1 MNKLQIP
8 NHQQITIPNTQTK
21 LFMFVSCGL
30 FIVCNLWF
38 VSCALGNDNSNDL
51 FNFSKKQ
58 DEALVVKVVASDL
71 IVLEDGRRVKLI
83 GIESAGPP
91 PYKKIKYDDKGH
103 VIEQPEEPT
112 IPLEE
117 QAYDYAQDLLENKK
131 VRLEYDVDAG
141 STSGYLYAYV
151 YLPDGR
157 MANVELLRMGFVK
170 LKIIAPNVKYEDKF
184 RAAYQEA
191 KKENRGLE
199 GD

>member
-1 MNKLQIP
+1 MILRLLLMIFFFSAP
-8 NHQQITIPNTQTK
+8 AWG
-21 LFMFVSCGL
+21 S
-30 FIVCNLWF
+30 
-38 VSCALGNDNSNDL
+38 DNSDDL

-91 PYKKIKYDDKGH
+91 PHKYVKYDDKGH
-103 VIEQPEEPT
+103 VIEEPEEPT

-117 QAYDYAQDLLENKK
+117 QALTYAQDLLENKK

-141 STSGYLYAYV
+141 DTSSGYLYAYV

-170 LKIIAPNVKYEDKF
+170 LRIIPPNVKYEDKL
-184 RAAYQEA
+184 RVAYQEA
-191 KKENRGLE
+191 KKEKRGLE

>member
-1 MNKLQIP
+1 MIL
-8 NHQQITIPNTQTK
+8 HLLLMV
-21 LFMFVSCGL
+21 LFLTAPAWAS
-30 FIVCNLWF
+30 
-38 VSCALGNDNSNDL
+38 SDNSGDL

-58 DEALVVKVVASDL
+58 DVSLVVKVAASDL

-83 GIESAGPP
+83 GVESAGPP
-91 PYKKIKYDDKGH
+91 PRRYVKYDDKGH

-117 QAYDYAQDLLENKK
+117 QALTYAQDLLENKK

-141 STSGYLYAYV
+141 DSNGYLYAYV

-170 LKIIAPNVKYEDKF
+170 LKIIAPNVKYEDKL

-191 KKENRGLE
+191 KKEKRGLE

>member
-1 MNKLQIP
+1 LL
-8 NHQQITIPNTQTK
+8 ITFFLSAPA
-21 LFMFVSCGL
+21 
-30 FIVCNLWF
+30 W
-38 VSCALGNDNSNDL
+38 ALDNSNDL

-91 PYKKIKYDDKGH
+91 HRPYAKYDDKGH
-103 VIEQPEEPT
+103 VIEEPVEPT
-112 IPLEE
+112 ISLEE
-117 QAYDYAQDLLENKK
+117 QALTYAQDLLENKK
-131 VRLEYDVDAG
+131 VRLEYDIDAG
-141 STSGYLYAYV
+141 EARGYLYAYV

-170 LKIIAPNVKYEDKF
+170 LRIIPPNVKYEDKL
-184 RAAYQEA
+184 RAAYQDA
-191 KKENRGLE
+191 KKEKRGLE

>member
-1 MNKLQIP
+1 MILRLLLIISFFSAP
-8 NHQQITIPNTQTK
+8 AWAE
-21 LFMFVSCGL
+21 S
-30 FIVCNLWF
+30 
-38 VSCALGNDNSNDL
+38 SNDL

-58 DEALVVKVVASDL
+58 DESLVVKVAASDL
-71 IVLEDGRRVKLI
+71 IVLENGSRVKLI

-91 PYKKIKYDDKGH
+91 PRKKVKYDDKGR

-117 QAYDYAQDLLENKK
+117 QALTYAKDLLENKK

-141 STSGYLYAYV
+141 DTASGYLYAYV

-157 MANVELLRMGFVK
+157 MANAQLLRMGFVK
-170 LKIIAPNVKYEDKF
+170 LRIIVPNVKYEDKL
-184 RAAYQEA
+184 RAAYRQA
-191 KKENRGLE
+191 KKEKRGLE

>member
-1 MNKLQIP
+1 MILRLLLMIFFLSVPAWGGDK
-8 NHQQITIPNTQTK
+8 
-21 LFMFVSCGL
+21 S
-30 FIVCNLWF
+30 
-38 VSCALGNDNSNDL
+38 DDL

-83 GIESAGPP
+83 GVESAGPP
-91 PYKKIKYDDKGH
+91 PRKYVKYDDKGH

-117 QAYDYAQDLLENKK
+117 QALTYARDLLENKK

-141 STSGYLYAYV
+141 DTSGYLYAYV

-170 LKIIAPNVKYEDKF
+170 LRTIPPNVKYEDKL
-184 RAAYQEA
+184 RVAYQEA
-191 KKENRGLE
+191 KKEKRGLE
-199 GD
+199 GE